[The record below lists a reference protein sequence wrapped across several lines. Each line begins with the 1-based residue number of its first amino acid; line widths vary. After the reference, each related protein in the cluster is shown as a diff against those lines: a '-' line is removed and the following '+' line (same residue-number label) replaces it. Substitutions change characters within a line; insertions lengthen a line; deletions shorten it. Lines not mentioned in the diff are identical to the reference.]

1 MKVFLNLCSH
11 GALGAPHLKKKL
23 DGEGKEVEG
32 WNIPL
37 AVGPPRPTT
46 DHKGDAALV
55 YDCVVNPKVW
65 PPRAQLRFGGGCR
78 RCFAVG
84 AP

>member
-11 GALGAPHLKKKL
+11 EALGAPHLKKKL
-23 DGEGKEVEG
+23 DGEGNEVEG

-55 YDCVVNPKVW
+55 YDCVVNPKV
-65 PPRAQLRFGGGCR
+65 CR
-78 RCFAVG
+78 ELAL
-84 AP
+84 